1 MACMAFS
8 LLAAMPARAT
18 HTAGMELTYRSL
30 GGLTVELTLTYYRD
44 CAGIAEPTI
53 AMVAVTSANAGYA
66 AVVAAAKDA
75 GPGTGITAPC
85 PSAPTTCNGGSST
98 GILRFVYR
106 GTVTLP
112 SPQTDWTFAY
122 SVCCRNCAITTL
134 QNPCNEK
141 LYVEALLDNL
151 NAPGNSSPA
160 FSNIPLV
167 FACLGQPFHY
177 NAGMTDPDGDSLVCS
192 LVPPLSAA
200 GTPVPFLSPATV
212 ANPIAGA
219 ASFNLDPVTGDLSF
233 LPMLAEIAVLAVE
246 VQEHRNGIVVGRV
259 VRDIQV
265 YAGPCGNN
273 LPSLTGMDGTS
284 AYSRTVHPG
293 DTVCVTVYSDD
304 ADSLQNLSLQCS
316 NGIANAVYTASAGP
330 RPSMQVCWIPDSSDA
345 GANPHVF
352 VLTVADDACPVNGMR
367 SYGYR
372 FTVAPAGASTG
383 TDGSEADMAAA
394 GLRLYPNPAPGHA
407 VASVVPPASGMLN
420 AWLTDAAGR
429 TVRMLPQERG
439 IRNREME
446 IPIPLQDLPAGIYF
460 IRVIFSDGSGRAARI
475 VSAQ

>member
-1 MACMAFS
+1 MTFS
-8 LLAAMPARAT
+8 LLAAVPARAT

-44 CAGIAEPTI
+44 CAGITEPTI
-53 AMVAVTSANAGYA
+53 AMVAVTSAKAGYA
-66 AVVAAAKDA
+66 AVVAAAKEA

-85 PSAPTTCNGGSST
+85 PSAPTTCNGGSTT
-98 GILRFVYR
+98 GILRFTYR

-112 SPQTDWTFAY
+112 SPQADWTFAY

-141 LYVEALLDNL
+141 LYVEAGLDNL
-151 NAPGNSSPA
+151 HAPDNSSPA

-167 FACLGQPFHY
+167 FACVGQPFHY

-212 ANPIAGA
+212 ANPMAGA
-219 ASFNLDPVTGDLSF
+219 TSFNLDPVTGDLSF
-233 LPMLAEIAVLAVE
+233 LPVQAEIAVLAVE
-246 VQEHRNGIVVGRV
+246 VQEYRNGIAVGRI

-265 YAGPCGNN
+265 YAGPCSNS
-273 LPSLTGMDGTS
+273 LPSLTGLDGTS
-284 AYSRTVHPG
+284 SYSRTIHPG

-304 ADSLQNLSLQCS
+304 ADSLQNLSLTGN
-316 NGIANAVYTASAGP
+316 NGIAAAQYSVSAGS
-330 RPSMQVCWIPDSSDA
+330 RPSMQVCWVPDSSDA

-352 VLTVADDACPVNGMR
+352 VLTVSDDACPVNGMR
-367 SYGYR
+367 SYGYC
-372 FTVAPAGASTG
+372 FFVVPAGTSTG
-383 TDGSEADMAAA
+383 TEESERDRA
-394 GLRLYPNPAPGHA
+394 GESLHVYPNPAWGHA
-407 VASVVPPASGMLN
+407 LVSVVPPAGGILN
-420 AWLTDAAGR
+420 ARLTDAAGR
-429 TVRMLPQERG
+429 MVRILPLERV
-439 IRNREME
+439 IRDRAIA
-446 IPIPLQDLPAGIYF
+446 IPVPLQDLPAGIYF
-460 IRVIFSDGSGRAARI
+460 VRVDFSDGSGRTARI